1 MKTPRLE
8 FKELSKGKTPPP
20 FSLRFTFE
28 ERAQLDEAANGVPLG
43 AYIRAVLFG
52 EDLKKVRRRGVRPVE
67 DQQELARVLAMLG
80 ASRLSQNVNQLAKA
94 CNIGALPVTPDTEAA
109 LVQACDDVADMRQ
122 VLLKALGSKPSASGE
137 SNQSIPPNQKGLDR

>member
-52 EDLKKVRRRGVRPVE
+52 EDLKRVRRRGVRPVE
-67 DQQELARVLAMLG
+67 DQQELARVLAVLG
-80 ASRLSQNVNQLAKA
+80 ASRLSQNLNQLAKA

-109 LVQACDDVADMRQ
+109 LVQACDDIADMRQ
-122 VLLKALGSKPSASGE
+122 ALLKALGSKPAATREPDLENTSGQ
-137 SNQSIPPNQKGLDR
+137 NGLNR

>member
-1 MKTPRLE
+1 LKR
-8 FKELSKGKTPPP
+8 KA
-20 FSLRFTFE
+20 RFTFE